1 MHTKQLNEIKLADL
15 ALVGGKAA
23 YLGELINAGFDV
35 PRGIC
40 VTAQAYRDALD
51 AHGIQS
57 KIIERIKKTE
67 IEDPVELEECAEDI
81 RAWIENVSIPTGIVQ
96 EIQSAIDSIKMG
108 TGLFAVRVSR
118 IIEDVVN
125 PAASGLQQAFLA
137 VKSDAINDCIRK
149 CWSSPWNSRAIY
161 FRNRKK
167 IDQASVTM
175 AVVIQPMIDPDA
187 SGVMFTANPLTGAT
201 DEIHIDATWGVGE
214 AIIAARCKPD
224 HYVVQKKS
232 LAIRERTVASKAVMD
247 MPSAD
252 GGLQTVSLSTDK
264 QDAPCLSDEQ
274 IGTLAK
280 LGEQIESQFKS
291 TQDLEWCVS
300 GGKIWLLQT
309 RPLQKK

>member
-1 MHTKQLNEIKLADL
+1 MYTKQLNEIKLTDL
-15 ALVGGKAA
+15 VLVGGKAA

-57 KIIERIKKTE
+57 KIIERIKMTE

-81 RAWIENVSIPTGIVQ
+81 RAWIESVPMPDNLVQ
-96 EIQSAIDSIKMG
+96 EIQAAITAMKSE

-118 IIEDVVN
+118 VIEDVVN

-137 VKSDAINDCIRK
+137 VKSDVIIDCIRK

-167 IDQASVTM
+167 IAQTSVTM
-175 AVVIQPMIDPDA
+175 AVVIQPMLNPDA

-224 HYVVQKKS
+224 HFSVQKKS
-232 LAIRERTVASKAVMD
+232 LAIRERRVASKVVMD
-247 MPSAD
+247 MPSTD
-252 GGLQTVSLSTDK
+252 GGLQTASVETDK
-264 QDAPCLSDEQ
+264 QDAPCQSDEQ
-274 IGTLAK
+274 IGALAR

-291 TQDLEWCVS
+291 PQDVEWCVS
-300 GGKIWLLQT
+300 GGKMWLLQT